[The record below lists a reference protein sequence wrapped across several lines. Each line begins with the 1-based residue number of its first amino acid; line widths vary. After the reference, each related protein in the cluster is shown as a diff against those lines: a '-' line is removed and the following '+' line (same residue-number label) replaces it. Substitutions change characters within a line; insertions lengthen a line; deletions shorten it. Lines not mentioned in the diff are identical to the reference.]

1 MSAPRHDCWDLFV
14 PKDRSPALA
23 QDGKQAQR
31 KDWFNS
37 LLKSQPHPAPA
48 AGREAKAH

>member
-14 PKDRSPALA
+14 PKDRPPAQA
-23 QDGKQAQR
+23 HGDKPAQR
-31 KDWFNS
+31 KDWFGGLAKGQS
-37 LLKSQPHPAPA
+37 HPVPA